1 MNKRHPTDD
10 TQIVRKRFDQSVF
23 VHSFLPNEPQFKVGS
38 VHQQNEKATR
48 QQGGL
53 LFSRENSSNG
63 GKDFRQ
69 NSLAQNL
76 MSRKRRVSSKF
87 WEINVFSFNDLQN
100 RSTRA

>member
-1 MNKRHPTDD
+1 MIRKSCVRGSIRVSSCTRSYPTNPGPKWD
-10 TQIVRKRFDQSVF
+10 RF
-23 VHSFLPNEPQFKVGS
+23 
-38 VHQQNEKATR
+38 HQQNEKATR

-100 RSTRA
+100 RSTRARTVSI

>member
-1 MNKRHPTDD
+1 MIRKCC
-10 TQIVRKRFDQSVF
+10 VRGSIRVF
-23 VHSFLPNEPQFKVGS
+23 SFHSILPNEPYFKAGS

-100 RSTRA
+100 RSTGTRTVSI